1 VRGKNVTAY
10 IKIRIR
16 INMQFLPQN
25 AFGVWAGLHPDPL
38 GELTV
43 FPYPTIGVMNP
54 GTTHIRRDRGRE
66 ECGKKKGG

>member
-1 VRGKNVTAY
+1 
-10 IKIRIR
+10 
-16 INMQFLPQN
+16 MQFLPQN